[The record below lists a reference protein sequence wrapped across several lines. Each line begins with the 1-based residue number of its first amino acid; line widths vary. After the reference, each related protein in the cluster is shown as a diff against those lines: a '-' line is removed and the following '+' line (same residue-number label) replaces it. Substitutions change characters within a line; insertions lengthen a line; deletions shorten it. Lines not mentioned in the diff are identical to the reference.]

1 MHTIISIAP
10 FQLRAKLDCI
20 AKKTV
25 AEGDDLEV
33 ENTFYVED
41 NSKKI
46 ELYTS

>member
-1 MHTIISIAP
+1 MNKMISIAP
-10 FQLRAKLDCI
+10 YQLRAKLDI
-20 AKKTV
+20 AKVTV

-41 NSKKI
+41 SSKKI